1 MKEISSQQSG
11 LTINTGNLIKEGK
24 NIIYINFGNKGEER
38 KGGDRDRGFDYI
50 DKKYDEGWEIVGNDR
65 YLGRFILHKKDRSV
79 RKEPRS
85 KPRSKKESSVK
96 VLL

>member
-1 MKEISSQQSG
+1 MKLVEESSWG
-11 LTINTGNLIKEGK
+11 KGNTIKEGK

-65 YLGRFILHKKDRSV
+65 FIGSIILHKKDRVV
-79 RKEPRS
+79 RKETGS
-85 KPRSKKESSVK
+85 KPWSKKESSVK